1 MKNRFGAITTL
12 FRWTDEEAMER
23 LQTAHDHRAFT
34 TLVERW
40 EEPVLRLCARML
52 GDLARAEDLKQ
63 ETFARVFLRRNLFR
77 SGMRFSTWLWR
88 IALNLCYDELRKSR
102 RRSESPLPEEEN
114 CPGDAATLFATAED
128 PPDLQVAVAE
138 ENELVRRAL
147 LMLPESARAVLL
159 LRFCEDLKLREI
171 AAVLDVS
178 ESTARDRLADGLLR
192 MSRLLQPSLAPSPQ
206 STVPPDLRAL
216 PRAEARL

>member
-1 MKNRFGAITTL
+1 MKNRFHAITAL

-40 EEPVLRLCARML
+40 EEPVLRLCARMI

-102 RRSESPLPEEEN
+102 RRGESPLPEEEN
-114 CPGDAATLFATAED
+114 GASEAVAAFAATDDA
-128 PPDLQVAVAE
+128 PDLQVAAAE

-171 AAVLDVS
+171 AAVLEVS

-192 MSRLLQPSLAPSPQ
+192 MSRLLQPSLAF
-206 STVPPDLRAL
+206 STRSTAASDLRAL
-216 PRAEARL
+216 PRVEARL